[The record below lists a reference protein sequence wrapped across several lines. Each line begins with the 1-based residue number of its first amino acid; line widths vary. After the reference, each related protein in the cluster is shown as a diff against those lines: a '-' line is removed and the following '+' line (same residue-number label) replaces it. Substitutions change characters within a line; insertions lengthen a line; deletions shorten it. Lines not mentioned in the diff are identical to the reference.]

1 MIVRSASA
9 LALCAMASAAN
20 ASFISFASDTSPLNP
35 TLVATWDSTNQVT
48 NVVDFGPTTV
58 DMLFDPDEGGPQLP
72 ISVPAALNLDL
83 TMSYASSAP
92 LGFGM
97 FAHAFNVLGTF
108 EFAHLVGNDEFT
120 VKATVN
126 LGEAIFVGLGT
137 GTTVMSASIT
147 GADMMYDQ
155 VTFDPAILAF
165 SMVNCPGDFGFTIT
179 ALNGGAGAQLITNGS
194 GQVIGIAG
202 FSAESSFSGSFT
214 NIPTPGAAALAGL
227 AGITAIRRR
236 RK

>member
-9 LALCAMASAAN
+9 LALCAAASAAN

-35 TLVATWDSTNQVT
+35 TLIASWDNSNQVT
-48 NVVDFGPTTV
+48 HVADFGPTIV
-58 DMLFDPDEGGPQLP
+58 DMLFDADEAGPQSP
-72 ISVPAALNLDL
+72 VTVPAALHLDL

-108 EFAHLVGNDEFT
+108 EFTNLVGNDEFT
-120 VKATVN
+120 VKATVS

-147 GADMMYDQ
+147 GAEMMYDQ
-155 VTFDPAILAF
+155 VAFDPAIVAF
-165 SMVNCPGDFGFTIT
+165 GALNCPGDFGFTIT

-194 GQVIGIAG
+194 GQVIGISG
-202 FSAESSFSGSFT
+202 FQAESSFSGSFA

-227 AGITAIRRR
+227 AGMTAIRRR